1 MLSSQRVSKCS
12 TRAPRAYT
20 LNPRL
25 SKDCVFKL
33 TDIPNGVDTV
43 KVNEETFKPTDAMAS
58 AAKRALEIRD
68 KQPDSN
74 KGMTSVGL
82 TRARQLIAKE
92 PLSLSTVKRMYSF
105 FSRHEV
111 DKKGE
116 GWGKDSKGYQAWLGW
131 GGNAGYNWSRQI
143 VERQKAKAMNIN
155 QIMINSTITKGQI
168 VDNGSHWIIQGIPV
182 TVDNAVMNGITYP
195 ADENAK
201 GLPTINQRPITG
213 GHPVRDGYPIS
224 VNEDMTEW
232 YIAGNVA
239 KHYSKDG
246 IHYVDVKA
254 NKEMMKHSQN
264 KLGKYFYDKLER
276 KESFGVSTGLNLQP
290 VQNANGEVMATN
302 QQYDHLAFLHDDER
316 PAGGDSTMVRF
327 NSDGSEIMVI
337 NLDDMKKSAR
347 EREIEREEEEL
358 DEEED
363 RPEDEREAKELK
375 KLAKLLKGNKF
386 AQFINALF
394 GDKQEAGYNNDE
406 QINNSEGEP
415 SMEKIDELLQA
426 VNALQE
432 TVTKQGEQLGVV
444 VQANADMKADMDKA
458 KSEKEE
464 ADKKAKEEED
474 AKKKAMANAAGVP
487 EEEAVNLSINTLQD
501 LANNRAPLSGMSY
514 GQVQNNSSNG
524 KADRT
529 LPNY

>member
-1 MLSSQRVSKCS
+1 MWDCIELQDISEVLSSQRVSKCS

-43 KVNEETFKPTDAMAS
+43 KDKEEAQLFNNVRFKIGGTYTLGYGIGRVKIESPTAKGKTFKAVRLSDDKSIHFGDASMRTRQDNPEAKKNYCSRAS
-58 AAKRALEIRD
+58 SLNE
-68 KQPDSN
+68 
-74 KGMTSVGL
+74 KGFNPNT
-82 TRARQLIAKE
+82 
-92 PLSLSTVKRMYSF
+92 LSLIYWDCIPANPASNT
-105 FSRHEV
+105 
-111 DKKGE
+111 
-116 GWGKDSKGYQAWLGW
+116 
-131 GGNAGYNWSRQI
+131 
-143 VERQKAKAMNIN
+143 MNIN

-224 VNEDMTEW
+224 VNEDMPEW
-232 YIAGNVA
+232 YIGANVA

-254 NKEMMKHSQN
+254 SKKMMKNSDNPLGEYFYNKLKNKES
-264 KLGKYFYDKLER
+264 L
-276 KESFGVSTGLNLQP
+276 GVSTGLNLQP
-290 VQNANGEVMATN
+290 VRNTNGEVMATN
-302 QQYDHLAFLHDDER
+302 QHYDHLAFLHDDER

-347 EREIEREEEEL
+347 EREIEREKDEL
-358 DEEED
+358 DKEED
-363 RPEDEREAKELK
+363 RLEDDREAKELK

-406 QINNSEGEP
+406 QINNSEGNHQWKR
-415 SMEKIDELLQA
+415 S
-426 VNALQE
+426 
-432 TVTKQGEQLGVV
+432 TKCCRQ
-444 VQANADMKADMDKA
+444 
-458 KSEKEE
+458 
-464 ADKKAKEEED
+464 
-474 AKKKAMANAAGVP
+474 
-487 EEEAVNLSINTLQD
+487 
-501 LANNRAPLSGMSY
+501 
-514 GQVQNNSSNG
+514 
-524 KADRT
+524 
-529 LPNY
+529 